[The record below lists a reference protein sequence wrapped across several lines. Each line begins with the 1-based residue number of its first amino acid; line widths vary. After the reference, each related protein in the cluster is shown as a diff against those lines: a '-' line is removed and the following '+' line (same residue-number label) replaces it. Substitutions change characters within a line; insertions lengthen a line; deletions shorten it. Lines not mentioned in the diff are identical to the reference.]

1 MQDMEAVPETTELE
15 FEQYVDAWIED
26 VLEPD
31 MSSLEKGRRF
41 ARKLV
46 EQWLD
51 VSADD
56 PDLITCD
63 GSGDGGIDIA
73 YLRRGEVDEGNTEST
88 DTEDLGGDVWYL
100 VQSKYGTSFQGT
112 ETIVQDGIKAI
123 RTIAGENNRIS
134 ENTQNLVS
142 ALKHFIDRASEHDRI
157 IFVFATD
164 QPISETDR
172 RALED
177 VRTVGRDRF
186 GSIFDVEDVSIA
198 TIWEKREDA
207 TQPNL
212 AIRLSGNF
220 VEPSAGLRVGT
231 LSLVRLYEFLKE
243 YQQKTGN
250 LDQLYER
257 NVRQFLGG
265 RRKINK
271 GIATTLAE
279 SPHLFGLFNNGITI
293 VVTDYQV
300 LDGNEVNLY
309 DPYVVNGCQTTK
321 TIWQVLRTQLDSGG
335 TGQNDADRSWLNL
348 ADRGVV
354 VTKIVKSD
362 SAPIDEITRYTNSQN
377 AVREQDFLALRSD
390 FRSWAD
396 AMASRYSVFLE
407 IQRGGWDARKA
418 LQDRNESIQQFT
430 ESAYAFDLLKVLG
443 AGWLKEPGHAFGRS
457 GPFLPGGT
465 VFRRLTDEVK
475 IDVDDL
481 YAAYRLRLIA
491 DGIGFG
497 RGSRIRQSR
506 RQTRFVF
513 YWVFCEFLE
522 DVLRR
527 NELAY
532 STKELTGALLKLLT
546 EENEEALDLLVAA
559 ALDVVDE
566 YMDEGSD
573 DCVFKESSFTGDL
586 NTWLKNDRLGKGS
599 DETYHMNS
607 LLSAHK
613 IVFRRGTR
621 VQASPFDIVSEAIE
635 ANT

>member
-1 MQDMEAVPETTELE
+1 MQDTDVLTETNEIT
-15 FEQYVDAWIED
+15 FEQFRQTWIDD
-26 VLEPD
+26 VLDPN

-41 ARKLV
+41 ARKLI

-51 VSADD
+51 VDPDD
-56 PDLITCD
+56 PDLTTCD

-73 YLRRGEVDEGNTEST
+73 YLRLGDVDEGNTEVTTT
-88 DTEDLGGDVWYL
+88 DDVGGDVWYI
-100 VQSKYGTSFQGT
+100 VQSKYGTSFQGRD
-112 ETIVQDGIKAI
+112 TIVENGAKAI
-123 RTIAGENNRIS
+123 RTIAGENNRLS
-134 ENTQNLVS
+134 EITENVVA
-142 ALKHFIDRASEHDRI
+142 ALKRFTDRASEQDRI
-157 IFVFATD
+157 VFVFATD
-164 QPISETDR
+164 RPISEGDR
-172 RALED
+172 QALED
-177 VRTVGRDRF
+177 VRSIGRERF
-186 GSIFDVEDVSIA
+186 GAIFDVEDVSLA
-198 TIWEKREDA
+198 TIWEKRDEA
-207 TQPNL
+207 TQPSL

-271 GIATTLAE
+271 GIAATLTK

-300 LDGNEVNLY
+300 LDDGEVNLY

-321 TIWQVLRTQLDSGG
+321 TIWQVLRAQLDSGG
-335 TGQNDADRSWLNL
+335 TGENDADRTWVNL

-390 FRSWAD
+390 FRRWAD

-407 IQRGGWDARKA
+407 IQRGGWDARKT
-418 LQDRNESIQQFT
+418 LQDRNESIQQFN
-430 ESAYAFDLLKVLG
+430 ESAYAFDLLKVIG

-457 GPFLPGGT
+457 APFLPGGT
-465 VFRRLTDEVK
+465 VFRRLTDETK

-497 RGSRIRQSR
+497 RGSSIRQSR
-506 RQTRFVF
+506 RQTRFMF
-513 YWVFCEFLE
+513 YWIFCEFLE

-527 NELAY
+527 NELEY
-532 STKELTGALLKLLT
+532 SPKELTSALLKLLPQ
-546 EENEEALDLLVAA
+546 ENEEAIEVLVNAS
-559 ALDVVDE
+559 LDVVDE

-586 NTWLKNDRLGKGS
+586 NTWLKNDRLGKGG

-621 VQASPFDIVSEAIE
+621 GQASPFEIVTDAI
-635 ANT
+635 NTE